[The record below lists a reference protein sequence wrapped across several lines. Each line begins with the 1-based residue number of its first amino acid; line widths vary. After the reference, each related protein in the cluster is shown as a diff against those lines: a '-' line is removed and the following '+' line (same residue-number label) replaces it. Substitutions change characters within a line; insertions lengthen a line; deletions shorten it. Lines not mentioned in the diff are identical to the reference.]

1 MNKVAKL
8 KAIFKSLKMEF
19 LPGVHD
25 EQSAHMA
32 ELDGFKGVW
41 VSVAEQVHSGM
52 NVSDWLDLIEQ
63 VGSLSRSMNIP
74 CLLDIGKGFGE
85 LKNTVEHLRRL
96 GIAGVCI
103 EDGVEPGDP
112 WSMAAVNESC
122 EQMCAAKAAAG
133 NDIFLVA
140 RCGALASGRGMQ
152 ETLDRCYALQKA
164 GADAVLLHS
173 EKAHGL
179 EIAEFMYRWRGVVPV
194 AIISSQYTSVPSQ
207 VFDNAGVAVA
217 IRATRSL
224 VTTPTDPNKSGW
236 LHVEARH
243 EGSFEQDIPPLDT
256 VLLRMVREDA
266 ENRYQPG

>member
-8 KAIFKSLKMEF
+8 RAIFKSLKMEF

-25 EQSAHMA
+25 GQSAQVA
-32 ELDGFKGVW
+32 EQDGFRGVW
-41 VSVAEQVHSGM
+41 VSVAEQM
-52 NVSDWLDLIEQ
+52 NSAINVTDWLDIIEHA
-63 VGSLSRSMNIP
+63 GSLSSSIGIP
-74 CLLDIGKGFGE
+74 CLLDIGKGFGD
-85 LKNTVEHLRRL
+85 LKNTVAHLHRL

-103 EDGVEPGDP
+103 EDGVEPGEP
-112 WSMAAVNESC
+112 WSLSAVNESC
-122 EQMCAAKAAAG
+122 EQVRAAKGAAG

-179 EIAEFMYRWRGVVPV
+179 EIAEFMYRWRGTVPV
-194 AIISSQYTSVPSQ
+194 AIISSQYTSVPTQ

-217 IRATRSL
+217 IRASRGL
-224 VTTPTDPNKSGW
+224 VTAQTDPDTSGW
-236 LHVEARH
+236 LHVDARRD
-243 EGSFEQDIPPLDT
+243 GSVEQDIPPLDT
-256 VLLRMVREDA
+256 VLLHRVREEA
-266 ENRYQPG
+266 QSRYQPG